1 MASSSFSIPFV
12 RYLKLTSGLKP
23 FSTSTHLVRIY
34 FSAALEGRRRY
45 PGPYQ
50 LKQQPQ
56 KV

>member
-1 MASSSFSIPFV
+1 MPLV
-12 RYLKLTSGLKP
+12 RYLELTSGLKP

-34 FSAALEGRRRY
+34 FSAALVRPEVV

-56 KV
+56 KA